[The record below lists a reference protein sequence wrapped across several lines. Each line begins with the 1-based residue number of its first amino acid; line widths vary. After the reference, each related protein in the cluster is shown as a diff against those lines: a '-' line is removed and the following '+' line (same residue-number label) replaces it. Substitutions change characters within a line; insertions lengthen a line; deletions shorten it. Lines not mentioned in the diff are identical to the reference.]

1 VSRTRIQ
8 RVQDCV
14 HGLMEFQGMET
25 SVVEVL
31 RSPELQRLRRIRQL
45 GLAHFVF
52 PGAEHSRL
60 VHSLGAAHLAI
71 RFTRQLHEASKG
83 FLIPFLSPDQTS
95 IRDCALAALCH
106 DLGHGPLSHVW
117 ERVVVGEDFKRE
129 EWMLSLG
136 LTPDPLLEKMKW
148 HELVGQ
154 ALLAW
159 PDGYL
164 HKLLEQQEEGT
175 SNRVRHL
182 LLKHYYLPYLPG
194 LLTGDI
200 DVDRCDFILRDAHQ
214 TGVAYGRFDLAWLIS
229 TASIGVTKASELVVG
244 FDLRKSP
251 RVIEQFLIARRALY
265 ETVYHHKTVRSAE
278 GMIGLLLKRFKYV
291 VRESG
296 WFLGDTPLFEPF
308 RKITLGEALRPEDIL
323 GLDDY
328 LLWNLIDQLAKQKTV
343 DLTIAD
349 LAQRIMSR
357 DLFKL
362 VPVSSREV
370 QEFIEQPDAYGRI
383 HAELKQFVPG
393 QADFYVN
400 VDYPTFSM
408 FSALLSERA
417 YFVDLN
423 KDDRSATQIQDHPEF
438 RVHWREEG
446 RSVRLFVPREAVAAI
461 AKLISK

>member
-1 VSRTRIQ
+1 
-8 RVQDCV
+8 
-14 HGLMEFQGMET
+14 MET

-60 VHSLGAAHLAI
+60 VHSLGAAHLAV
-71 RFTRQLHEASKG
+71 RFTRQLHEAAKG
-83 FLIPFLSPDQTS
+83 FLVPFLSPEQTS
-95 IRDCALAALCH
+95 IRDAALAALCH

-117 ERVVVGEDFKRE
+117 ERVVVEDNFKRG
-129 EWMLSLG
+129 EWLKSLG
-136 LTPDPLLEKMKW
+136 LDPDPLLEKMKW

-175 SNRVRHL
+175 SSRVRHL
-182 LLKHYYLPYLPG
+182 LLKQYYLPYLPRIIS
-194 LLTGDI
+194 GDI

-214 TGVAYGRFDLAWLIS
+214 TGVAYGRFDLNWMIS
-229 TASIGVTKASELVVG
+229 TVSIGTAKADELVIG
-244 FDLRKSP
+244 FDHRKAP

-278 GMIGLLLKRFKYV
+278 GMIGLLLKRFKQV
-291 VRESG
+291 VKDTG
-296 WFLGDTPLFEPF
+296 WFLRDTALFEPF
-308 RKITLGEALRPEDIL
+308 RKVTIGEALHMHDIL

-328 LLWNLIDQLAKQKTV
+328 LLWNLIDQLAKRADVDVTV
-343 DLTIAD
+343 AD
-349 LAQRIMSR
+349 LAQRIISR

-362 VPVSSREV
+362 VPISSKEV
-370 QEFIEQPDAYGRI
+370 QEFIERPDGYERI

-393 QADFYVN
+393 ETQFYVN
-400 VDYPTFSM
+400 VDDPKFTM
-408 FSALLSERA
+408 FSADLAEQA
-417 YFVDLN
+417 YFIELN
-423 KDDRSATQIQDHPEF
+423 KDSRPATKVQDHSDF
-438 RVHWREEG
+438 RLHWRDEG
-446 RSVRLFVPREAVAAI
+446 RNVRLFVPREAVVAI